1 MKKEKIDYFA
11 HFITVTELAE
21 KQAELLGRITD
32 EYDPSKLN
40 DYIKEMHSF
49 EHKADQLKNQMIT
62 ELVKDFLPPIEREDI
77 MLLAD
82 LYDSVC
88 DSLDDVMLR
97 FYMYN
102 IKELRQD
109 VRTIVSKIQQIC
121 LELGNLTKELK
132 GFKAIDRLMN
142 MVTLV
147 NDIEDEGDRL
157 YIEATHSLYAE
168 HSDSTKTGAW
178 ANIYS
183 CLEECF
189 DSCEKVADEVKT
201 VIIKNC

>member
-1 MKKEKIDYFA
+1 MKKEKIDYFD
-11 HFITVTELAE
+11 HFVAVTELAE

-32 EYDPSKLN
+32 EYDADKLS
-40 DYIKEMHSF
+40 DYIREMHSF
-49 EHKADQLKNQMIT
+49 EHKADKLKNDMIA

-102 IKELRQD
+102 IKELRKD
-109 VRTIVSKIQQIC
+109 VPVIVAKIRKIC
-121 LELGNLTKELK
+121 VELGNLTKQLK
-132 GFKAIDRLMN
+132 GFRSTDKLME

-157 YIEATHSLYAE
+157 YIEATHSLYTEKTANR
-168 HSDSTKTGAW
+168 KTGAW
-178 ANIYS
+178 THIYA
-183 CLEECF
+183 CLEDCF

>member
-1 MKKEKIDYFA
+1 
-11 HFITVTELAE
+11 
-21 KQAELLGRITD
+21 
-32 EYDPSKLN
+32 
-40 DYIKEMHSF
+40 
-49 EHKADQLKNQMIT
+49 
-62 ELVKDFLPPIEREDI
+62 
-77 MLLAD
+77 LLAD

-121 LELGNLTKELK
+121 RELGNLTKEMK
-132 GFKAIDRLMN
+132 GFKAIDKLMN

-147 NDIEDEGDRL
+147 NDIEDEGDKL

-168 HSDSTKTGAW
+168 HTDSNKTGAW

>member
-1 MKKEKIDYFA
+1 MKKEKIDYFD
-11 HFITVTELAE
+11 HFVAVTDLAG
-21 KQAELLGRITD
+21 KQAELLSRVTD
-32 EYDPSKLN
+32 EYDEGKLSE
-40 DYIKEMHSF
+40 YIREMHVF
-49 EHKADQLKNQMIT
+49 EHKADQLKNEMIA
-62 ELVKDFLPPIEREDI
+62 ELIKDFLPPIEREDI

-88 DSLDDVMLR
+88 DSIDDVMLR

-102 IKELRQD
+102 IKELRKD
-109 VRTIVSKIQQIC
+109 VRVIVSSIQKIC
-121 LELGNLTKELK
+121 TELGNLTRELK
-132 GFKAIDRLMN
+132 GFKSTDKLMK
-142 MVTLV
+142 MVTIV
-147 NDIEDEGDRL
+147 NDIDDEGDRL
-157 YIEATHSLYAE
+157 SIEATHSLYIE
-168 HSDSTKTGAW
+168 KGNSRNTGAW